1 MASPPAAK
9 PVVLIVEDE
18 PLLAF
23 YARDVMQGA
32 GYEVLVADN
41 AGDAVIELERRQDI
55 RVVFTDVQLAGSMDG
70 LRLAAIIRSRWPPI
84 ALVITSGRIA
94 PAAADMPAQS
104 IFLSKPYA
112 QKDLCRAVQSAC
124 DFGPATHWER

>member
-1 MASPPAAK
+1 MASPPAPK

-23 YARDVMQGA
+23 YARDVMEDA
-32 GYEVLVADN
+32 GYEVLVTAN
-41 AGDAVIELERRQDI
+41 AGDAVIVLERRLDI
-55 RVVFTDVQLAGSMDG
+55 RVLFTDVQLPGSMDG
-70 LRLAAIIRSRWPPI
+70 LRLAAIVRSRWPPI

-94 PAAADMPAQS
+94 PAAVEMPAQS

-112 QKDLCRAVQSAC
+112 QEDLCRAVQSAR
-124 DFGPATHWER
+124 DSRLAAN

>member
-1 MASPPAAK
+1 MGSPRAAK

-23 YARDVMQGA
+23 YARDVMEGA
-32 GYEVLVADN
+32 GYEVLVTAN
-41 AGDAVIELERRQDI
+41 AGDAVIELERRLDI
-55 RVVFTDVQLAGSMDG
+55 RVLFTDVQLPGSMDG
-70 LRLAAIIRSRWPPI
+70 LRLAAVVRSRWPPI

-94 PAAADMPAQS
+94 PAAAEMPAQS
-104 IFLSKPYA
+104 IFLSKPYV

-124 DFGPATHWER
+124 DCRPATN

>member
-1 MASPPAAK
+1 MGSRRAAK

-23 YARDVMQGA
+23 YARDVMEGA
-32 GYEVLVADN
+32 GYEVLVTTN
-41 AGDAVIELERRQDI
+41 AGDAVIELERRLDI
-55 RVVFTDVQLAGSMDG
+55 RVVFTDVQLSGSMDG
-70 LRLAAIIRSRWPPI
+70 LHLAAIVRSRWPPI

-94 PAAADMPAQS
+94 PAAAEMPARS
-104 IFLSKPYA
+104 IFLSKPYE

-124 DFGPATHWER
+124 DCRLAIN

>member
-18 PLLAF
+18 TLLAF
-23 YARDVMQGA
+23 FAREVMEGA

-41 AGDAVIELERRQDI
+41 AGDAVIELERRLDI
-55 RVVFTDVQLAGSMDG
+55 RVVLTDVQLPGSMDG
-70 LRLAAIIRSRWPPI
+70 LRLAEVVRSRWPPI

-94 PAAADMPAQS
+94 LAAAEMPAQS
-104 IFLSKPYA
+104 VFLSKPYA

-124 DFGPATHWER
+124 DCRLATH

>member
-1 MASPPAAK
+1 MASSPAAK

-18 PLLAF
+18 PVLAL
-23 YARDVMQGA
+23 YARDVMEDA
-32 GYEVLVADN
+32 GYEVLVTAN
-41 AGDAVIELERRQDI
+41 AGDAVIVLEERLDI
-55 RVVFTDVQLAGSMDG
+55 RVVFTDVQLPGSMDG

-104 IFLSKPYA
+104 IFLSKPYV
-112 QKDLCRAVQSAC
+112 QDELWRAVPTAC
-124 DFGPATHWER
+124 DIRLGVN

>member
-1 MASPPAAK
+1 MTPPPAVK

-23 YARDVMQGA
+23 YAREVMEEA
-32 GYEVLVADN
+32 GYEVLVTAD
-41 AGDAVIELERRQDI
+41 AGDAVIVLERRLDI
-55 RVVFTDVQLAGSMDG
+55 LVVFTDVQLPGSMDG
-70 LRLAAIIRSRWPPI
+70 LRLAEIVSWRWPPI

-112 QKDLCRAVQSAC
+112 QKDLCRAVQSARDC
-124 DFGPATHWER
+124 RLAAN

>member
-1 MASPPAAK
+1 MASSPAAK

-18 PLLAF
+18 PVLAL
-23 YARDVMQGA
+23 YARDVMEDA
-32 GYEVLVADN
+32 GYEVLVTAN
-41 AGDAVIELERRQDI
+41 AGDAVIVLEERLDI
-55 RVVFTDVQLAGSMDG
+55 RVVFTDVQLPGSMDG

-104 IFLSKPYA
+104 IFLSKPYV
-112 QKDLCRAVQSAC
+112 QDELCRAVQSAC
-124 DFGPATHWER
+124 DSRLAVN